1 MDEDDSRLSDFVTIE
16 RFLLSPMLDRWVS
29 TMLSS
34 NDGNLVVTLRA
45 LPDCTYEYMF
55 RHCSTNVV
63 HYNLFSTALV
73 DCSAA
78 AAMAPRVVWSCPE
91 NLHELVVTTG
101 IFKNASD
108 LTPFLPN
115 CLYSCSPD
123 QPWIDSICLLENATP
138 TITYADG
145 TTTDLAAG
153 NTLLLFQMTVSAD
166 NPNDRESYQN
176 FVAQMV
182 RKYRIAHV
190 QTVLVM
196 PSDKRP
202 SSSTIR
208 DYSPSTRVGDVVP
221 SVVLFSV
228 EARTRLL
235 TFSLEYNHDQ
245 L

>member
-1 MDEDDSRLSDFVTIE
+1 
-16 RFLLSPMLDRWVS
+16 
-29 TMLSS
+29 MLSS
-34 NDGNLVVTLRA
+34 TDSNLVATLRA

-55 RHCSTNVV
+55 RHCSTDVV
-63 HYNLFSTALV
+63 RKNLFSTALV
-73 DCSAA
+73 DCSTAA
-78 AAMAPRVVWSCPE
+78 STAPRVVWSCPE
-91 NLHELVVTTG
+91 ELHQNYCSV
-101 IFKNASD
+101 FKSASD

-115 CLYSCSPD
+115 CLYRCSPD
-123 QPWIDSICLLENATP
+123 QPWIDSICQLENATP

-145 TTTDLAAG
+145 TTTVLAAG

-166 NPNDRESYQN
+166 NPNDRESYQD

-182 RKYRIAHV
+182 RKYRIAYV

-196 PSDKRP
+196 PADKRP

-221 SVVLFSV
+221 SVVFFSV